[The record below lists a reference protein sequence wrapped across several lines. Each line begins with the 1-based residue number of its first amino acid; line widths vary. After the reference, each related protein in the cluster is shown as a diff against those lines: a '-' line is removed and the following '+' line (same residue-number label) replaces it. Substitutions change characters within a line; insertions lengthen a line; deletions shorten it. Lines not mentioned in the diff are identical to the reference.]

1 MKKMRYMEKN
11 MRDGRAWSG
20 SERGDAVSAPS
31 PFKERSTAL
40 EQAFGLY
47 EAAFCAT
54 AQLLPDVDSVSA
66 ALPPSDGSVNVFEKQ
81 DSTTQMDCA
90 AASAPPLKKS
100 RRSPL
105 TPPELRGPQRRLGR
119 SSNKNFP
126 QETPHS
132 NVQSEQ
138 TRQTHAQRGE
148 RGSSEESSI
157 LPQRHNSALCV
168 C

>member
-1 MKKMRYMEKN
+1 

-20 SERGDAVSAPS
+20 SEQSDALSALS
-31 PFKERSTAL
+31 PFKDSSTTL

-54 AQLLPDVDSVSA
+54 AQLLPDVDSVRA
-66 ALPPSDGSVNVFEKQ
+66 ALPPADGPVNVFEKQ
-81 DSTTQMDCA
+81 DSTTQTDC
-90 AASAPPLKKS
+90 AASAPPLKRS
-100 RRSPL
+100 RRSPH

-119 SSNKNFP
+119 SGNKSFP
-126 QETPHS
+126 HAAPHS

-138 TRQTHAQRGE
+138 TRQTRAQKGE
-148 RGSSEESSI
+148 RSSSEERSM